1 MAAAQAEVLLALG
14 ADVVCL
20 QEVTRTTRPLWKA
33 ALEGAGLEC
42 APAAAHP
49 RRLEVMIAARAGIE
63 AVLSSLPG
71 LLWPERHLAVRTAG
85 VEVHTLHA
93 PTSQREDLVKVRTL
107 EALGAALLAG
117 DVRGCSRG
125 TSTRPAPSPP
135 RARSSPSP
143 AHARAASGV
152 GGSRSASATTPP
164 SCSCSEG
171 CPAGRTPSAPSTAT
185 RGATGRGALRGASPT
200 ASTMS
205 SARRAHRYRLRL
217 PPPMA
222 GGRPVRPRGDVG
234 RNSAGSVTTDELT
247 LGGPDLLGWFGAEGQ
262 RVLRARDRDVENG
275 PRCTAKSYSKTG
287 AVRGP
292 AFPSSRS
299 SHCRDGAVDQRHPTA
314 RAVRRTR
321 HVRRRGSGS

>member
-42 APAAAHP
+42 ASPAAHP

-63 AVLSSLPG
+63 AVLSSPPG

-107 EALGAALLAG
+107 EALGGALLAG

-135 RARSSPSP
+135 RARS
-143 AHARAASGV
+143 
-152 GGSRSASATTPP
+152 
-164 SCSCSEG
+164 
-171 CPAGRTPSAPSTAT
+171 
-185 RGATGRGALRGASPT
+185 
-200 ASTMS
+200 
-205 SARRAHRYRLRL
+205 
-217 PPPMA
+217 
-222 GGRPVRPRGDVG
+222 
-234 RNSAGSVTTDELT
+234 
-247 LGGPDLLGWFGAEGQ
+247 
-262 RVLRARDRDVENG
+262 
-275 PRCTAKSYSKTG
+275 
-287 AVRGP
+287 
-292 AFPSSRS
+292 
-299 SHCRDGAVDQRHPTA
+299 
-314 RAVRRTR
+314 
-321 HVRRRGSGS
+321 